1 MFKELISDTTLRI
14 NVLATAAIGAVTNF
28 NLNTVHVICMIL
40 VSCTTVVYTMVKI
53 INELKKHKGDKKN
66 E

>member
-1 MFKELISDTTLRI
+1 MLKELISDTTLRI
-14 NVLATAAIGAVTNF
+14 NVLATAAIGTVTNF

-40 VSCTTVVYTMVKI
+40 VSCTTVVYTTVKI

>member
-1 MFKELISDTTLRI
+1 MFRELLSDTTLRI
-14 NVLATAAIGAVTNF
+14 NVLATAAIGTVTNF
-28 NLNTVHVICMIL
+28 NLNTVHIVCMIL
-40 VSCTTVVYTMVKI
+40 VSCTTVLYTMVKI